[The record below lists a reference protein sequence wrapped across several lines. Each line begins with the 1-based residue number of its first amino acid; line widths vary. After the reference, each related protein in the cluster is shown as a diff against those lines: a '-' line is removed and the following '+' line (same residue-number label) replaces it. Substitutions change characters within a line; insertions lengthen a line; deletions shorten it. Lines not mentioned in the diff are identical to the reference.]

1 MKSMPVSEIHYRFF
15 FLPEQDNR
23 NRKEYFMSLSII
35 LRAVQLGLIF
45 AVLSLGEYIT
55 VKVMDNPDLTVD
67 GSFVTGGC
75 VCAMLT
81 IAGFPNFG
89 LLASFIAGC
98 LCGCVTAFLQTK
110 MKIQPLLAGI
120 LTMTGLYSVNLR
132 IMNGSPNVSLFQS
145 GMADRTILS
154 NASTRLYVLLI
165 LVCVI
170 CGLLYLFFKTN
181 IGLMLRATGDNEEMV
196 SSSSINVDNMK
207 FLGLALSNGLVGLS
221 GALLVQFQNFA
232 DVTGGTGMLVLG
244 LAGIIIGEAILRPK
258 GIGMGLVAAVVGAVG
273 YRLLYT
279 VALQLGFAATDMNL
293 VSAVLVAVTISLP
306 HLQKLAKKR
315 KKSNAGA

>member
-1 MKSMPVSEIHYRFF
+1 
-15 FLPEQDNR
+15 
-23 NRKEYFMSLSII
+23 MSAAII
-35 LRAVQLGLIF
+35 LRAVQLGLVF

-55 VKVMDNPDLTVD
+55 VGIMDNPDLTVD
-67 GSFVTGGC
+67 GSFVTGGA
-75 VCAMLT
+75 VCAMMT
-81 IAGFPNFG
+81 VAGYPNLG
-89 LLASFIAGC
+89 LLCAFIAGI

-120 LTMTGLYSVNLR
+120 LTMSGLYSVNLR
-132 IMNGSPNVSLFQS
+132 IMNGSPNVTLHAS
-145 GMADRTILS
+145 GMASQTILS
-154 NASTRLYVLLI
+154 NDSTRLYVLLAI
-165 LVCVI
+165 VAVLI
-170 CGLLYLFFKTN
+170 GLMYLFFKTN
-181 IGLMLRATGDNEEMV
+181 LGLMLRATGDNEDMV

-207 FLGLALSNGLVGLS
+207 FLGLGLSNGLVALS

-258 GIGMGLVAAVVGAVG
+258 GIGMGLIAAALGAVL

-293 VSAVLVAVTISLP
+293 VSAVLVAVTISIP

-315 KKSNAGA
+315 KSENA